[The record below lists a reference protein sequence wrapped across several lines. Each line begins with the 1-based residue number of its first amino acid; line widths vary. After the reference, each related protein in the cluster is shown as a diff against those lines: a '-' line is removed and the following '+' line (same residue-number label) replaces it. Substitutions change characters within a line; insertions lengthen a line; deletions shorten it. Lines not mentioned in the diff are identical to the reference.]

1 MNTQTSQG
9 TALITGA
16 SSGIGSV
23 YADRLAQRG
32 YDLIL
37 AGRDTERL
45 QSLAARLRGPARKVD
60 ILAGDL
66 GKKADVK
73 EIERRLLTDAA
84 ITLFVNNAGQNAVT
98 PLIESDVDKLELMIE
113 VNVVAFTRL
122 AAAAAK
128 AFVQRGRGTIINI
141 SSAVALAPEM
151 LNSAYNG
158 SKAYVLNFTQSMQN
172 ELAGKGVQVQAVLP
186 GAVGTEFWAR
196 GGLPLEHLP
205 KEIVTPVDAAV
216 DAALAGLDQ
225 GELVTIPSLPDVENW
240 NAFIAARKILQP
252 NLNRA
257 QPAARYRL
265 PAARVRTVLDRW
277 VGLSKVS
284 SVKR

>member
-1 MNTQTSQG
+1 MNTQTSHG

-37 AGRDTERL
+37 AGRDSERL
-45 QSLAARLRGPARKVD
+45 KSLAARLRGPARKVD
-60 ILAGDL
+60 IVAGDL

-205 KEIVTPVDAAV
+205 KEIVMPVDAAV

-240 NAFIAARKILQP
+240 DAFIAARKILQP

-265 PAARVRTVLDRW
+265 PASRAPNRP
-277 VGLSKVS
+277 
-284 SVKR
+284 

>member
-1 MNTQTSQG
+1 MSTQASQG

-16 SSGIGSV
+16 SSGMGSV
-23 YADRLAQRG
+23 YANRLGQRG

-37 AGRDTERL
+37 AGRDRERL
-45 QSLAARLRGPARKVD
+45 EALAAKLRETGRTVD
-60 ILAGDL
+60 IVAGDL

-73 EIERRLLTDAA
+73 EIEQRLVTDAA
-84 ITLFVNNAGQNAVT
+84 ITLFVNNAGQNAVA
-98 PLIESDVDKLELMIE
+98 PLIESDLEKLEQMIE
-113 VNVVAFTRL
+113 VNVLAFTRL

-128 AFVQRGRGTIINI
+128 AFVRRGSGTIINI

-151 LNSAYNG
+151 LNAAYNG

-205 KEIVTPVDAAV
+205 KQIVMSAEAAV

-225 GELVTIPSLPDVENW
+225 GELVTIPSLPDVQNW
-240 NAFIAARKILQP
+240 DAFIAARKVLRP
-252 NLNRA
+252 NLSLA
-257 QPAARYRL
+257 QPAARYL
-265 PAARVRTVLDRW
+265 QPASRAPSRP
-277 VGLSKVS
+277 
-284 SVKR
+284 